1 MVRKK
6 ICSINLK
13 FCYLA
18 LMKTKSLI
26 IFTLGL
32 IMFTFS
38 DTNHAQAQYDL
49 DYGFAFG
56 TGHFLG
62 DVGGKNSIRQ
72 NGAADLHLS
81 ESRFSSHAFVRY
93 RLNNYITLRGQLGTV
108 AVADDDANSTYLP
121 RVTRNVHFRNMIN
134 ELSARAEVH
143 FLTLPNLTGRT
154 GKFRMGLQVFGLAG
168 VTGFSHAP
176 QAQMD
181 RNAAEYHFTRGH
193 ITSDPMYFDYDRWY
207 DLRAMNTEPGEYS
220 AVAVAIPFGLGTM
233 LTLNNDIRVG
243 VEFVWNLTTTD
254 YLDDV
259 SHTWNNPAYLSDIAL
274 VLSSPSS
281 AELLIQSDGDAPRD
295 VVGANAF
302 LDGSFYYHEGEGS
315 PRGNPDKNDTYGSLQ
330 VTVSKVVKTR
340 SSFSQAKFKSYSWK
354 RRRPSFS
361 RVKY

>member
-1 MVRKK
+1 M
-6 ICSINLK
+6 
-13 FCYLA
+13 
-18 LMKTKSLI
+18 
-26 IFTLGL
+26 

-62 DVGGKNSIRQ
+62 DVGGKSTIRQ
-72 NGAADLHLS
+72 DGASDLHLS
-81 ESRFSSHAFVRY
+81 ESRFSSHVFVRY
-93 RLNNYITLRGQLGTV
+93 RVNNYLTLRGQLGTV

-121 RVTRNVHFRNMIN
+121 RVTRNAHFRNSIN

-154 GKFRMGLQVFGLAG
+154 GKFRMGLQAYGLAG

-176 QAQMD
+176 QAQLD
-181 RNAAEYHFTRGH
+181 QNAAEYHFARGH
-193 ITSDPMYFDYDRWY
+193 ISSNPNYFDYDRWY
-207 DLRAMNTEPGEYS
+207 DLRSMNTEPGDYS
-220 AVAVAIPFGLGTM
+220 IVALAIPFGLGTM
-233 LTLNNDIRVG
+233 ITFNNDIRLG

-281 AELLIQSDGDAPRD
+281 AELLIQSEGDAPRD
-295 VVGANAF
+295 EAGANAF
-302 LDGSFYYHEGEGS
+302 LDGSFYYHDGPGS

-330 VTVSKVVKTR
+330 VTVAKVVKSR
-340 SSFSQAKFKSYSWK
+340 SSYSQATFTSYKWNK
-354 RRRPSFS
+354 RRPKSRRPNFT
-361 RVKY
+361 RAKY